1 MIYKN
6 KKKLRMSVSFR
17 KKYFGP
23 PFAFLF
29 PFCNCIV
36 PYIYVAR
43 LIEKYNFCE
52 NFSAFVEFSGV
63 LNFLRSNSVLRRGFS
78 LSTNESKLR
87 RRTKFA
93 RPIVSDCR
101 YPLFPRLWRS
111 RSFPP
116 RLPLFPFLKRYFS
129 TCIRP

>member
-29 PFCNCIV
+29 PFYDCIV

-52 NFSAFVEFSGV
+52 NFSAFVEFSDV
-63 LNFLRSNSVLRRGFS
+63 LDFFAFDLGIAPGFS
-78 LSTNESKLR
+78 ILVLTNR
-87 RRTKFA
+87 NFA
-93 RPIVSDCR
+93 VGQNSPVR
-101 YPLFPRLWRS
+101 
-111 RSFPP
+111 
-116 RLPLFPFLKRYFS
+116 
-129 TCIRP
+129 

>member
-29 PFCNCIV
+29 PFYNCIV

-52 NFSAFVEFSGV
+52 NSSAFVEFSDV
-63 LNFLRSNSVLRRGFS
+63 LNFLRSISVLRRGFS
-78 LSTNESKLR
+78 LIECSASVYTANESKLR
-87 RRTKFA
+87 RRIKFA

-101 YPLFPRLWRS
+101 YPLSPRLWRS

-116 RLPLFPFLKRYFS
+116 RLP
-129 TCIRP
+129 

>member
-17 KKYFGP
+17 KKYFGSLFASLS
-23 PFAFLF
+23 PFYI
-29 PFCNCIV
+29 CIV
-36 PYIYVAR
+36 LHIYVVR

-52 NFSAFVEFSGV
+52 NFSAFVEISGV

-78 LSTNESKLR
+78 LIECSASVYTANESKLR

-116 RLPLFPFLKRYFS
+116 RLP
-129 TCIRP
+129 